1 MSVSH
6 DDLCPCGSDRKYK
19 ECCLPTGGST
29 GSALGSKPNASQIF
43 SYAEALRKA
52 GKVNQAVAAYQKAIA
67 AKPDFALAYM
77 NLGGVFLSENEYDK
91 AIESLKRAMELDSS
105 LTSVLTN
112 LALAYN
118 QLGKFDQSE
127 TLLRKQLIT
136 NPRHPE
142 ALLMLASIKGKN
154 LPEKELVTM
163 EEMVNDPS
171 VLPEKTLESLHFGLA
186 RVHDGQHRH
195 EAAAH
200 NLNQANSLKRTIHLN
215 CGRSYDT
222 KKIDR
227 HIDCTVKLFT
237 PEYFERVGGFGV
249 ESQRPVFVVGLPRS
263 GTTLIESILASHPQV
278 FGAGELP
285 DIANLFHSL
294 PKITGIDA
302 KRLEHELPLNQETVE
317 RMAHYYLGRLERLDG
332 QSQRIIDKMP
342 GNGVFLG
349 LIATLLPKAKII
361 YVRRDLRDTALSCWM
376 ATFNNLVWACDKKW
390 LGSYFGNYLRVME
403 HWQEALPIPIL
414 NVDYEKV
421 VEDTEVQARRMIDWI
436 DLKWDS
442 QCLAF
447 HEQERS
453 VKTASWRQ
461 IREPIHSRS
470 VERWRNYE
478 EYLAD
483 LFEEL
488 PKQP

>member
-1 MSVSH
+1 
-6 DDLCPCGSDRKYK
+6 
-19 ECCLPTGGST
+19 
-29 GSALGSKPNASQIF
+29 
-43 SYAEALRKA
+43 
-52 GKVNQAVAAYQKAIA
+52 
-67 AKPDFALAYM
+67 
-77 NLGGVFLSENEYDK
+77 
-91 AIESLKRAMELDSS
+91 
-105 LTSVLTN
+105 
-112 LALAYN
+112 
-118 QLGKFDQSE
+118 
-127 TLLRKQLIT
+127 
-136 NPRHPE
+136 
-142 ALLMLASIKGKN
+142 
-154 LPEKELVTM
+154 
-163 EEMVNDPS
+163 
-171 VLPEKTLESLHFGLA
+171 
-186 RVHDGQHRH
+186 
-195 EAAAH
+195 
-200 NLNQANSLKRTIHLN
+200 
-215 CGRSYDT
+215 
-222 KKIDR
+222 
-227 HIDCTVKLFT
+227 
-237 PEYFERVGGFGV
+237 
-249 ESQRPVFVVGLPRS
+249 
-263 GTTLIESILASHPQV
+263 LIESILASHPQV